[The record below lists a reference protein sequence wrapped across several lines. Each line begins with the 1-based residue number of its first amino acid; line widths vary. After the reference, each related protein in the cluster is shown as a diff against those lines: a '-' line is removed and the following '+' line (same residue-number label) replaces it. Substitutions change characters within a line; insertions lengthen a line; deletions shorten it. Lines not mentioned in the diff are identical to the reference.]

1 MKDLASIQK
10 LYEKARLFMAENGNP
25 SQWGTSYPEPELIR
39 TDIQSRNS
47 FVCESDGKVVAVFYY
62 KMGLDVTY
70 QHIYEGEWL
79 NSSPYGVV
87 HRITSDGTRKGAAS
101 FCLDWAFKQC
111 GNLKIDTHKDN
122 FIMQHLLE
130 KNGFVYCGI
139 IYTGNG
145 SPRLAYQKA

>member
-1 MKDLASIQK
+1 M
-10 LYEKARLFMAENGNP
+10 
-25 SQWGTSYPEPELIR
+25 IR

>member
-10 LYEKARLFMAENGNP
+10 LYEKARLFMAKNGNP